1 MRNEGPLPRP
11 RALEAKVS
19 TAADRVFEQTVS
31 EILGGSLRPGQQI
44 SERYLVTRFGVSRTP
59 VREAIKRLFARG
71 LVEVGPKR
79 VAVVAEI
86 DEEDVHKL
94 YAVRLMIEGYA
105 AALTAANITAREIA
119 ELRKINRNFSAALKR
134 RDLARMLEVR
144 AEFHAVTAAATHNRW
159 LAEIMAGLRERAYAV
174 RHLHWQDPDR
184 AAQTVTMHDLLIQ
197 ALETHD
203 AKRYRDLVVCQIRA
217 ALDCYDAQLLPRTRR
232 PHSAR
237 PARLAMPEPQPKVPA

>member
-1 MRNEGPLPRP
+1 M
-11 RALEAKVS
+11 S

-71 LVEVGPKR
+71 LVESGPKR

-86 DEEDVHKL
+86 DEEDIHKL

-105 AALTAANITAREIA
+105 AALTVANITPREIA
-119 ELRKINRNFSAALKR
+119 ELRRINKKFGIALRR

-144 AEFHAVTAAATHNRW
+144 AEFHALVAEATRNRW
-159 LAEIMAGLRERAYAV
+159 LAEIMVGLRERAYAV

-184 AAQTVTMHDLLIQ
+184 AAETVSMQDLLIQ
-197 ALETHD
+197 ALEARD
-203 AKRYRDLVVCQIRA
+203 AKGYRDLVVRQTRA
-217 ALDCYDAQLLPRTRR
+217 ALDCYDAQLLPGTTR
-232 PHSAR
+232 AR
-237 PARLAMPEPQPKVPA
+237 RARQAKLAVSEPQLKVTT